1 MSNHYYFEDKR
12 GSREISLV
20 QFKELLKKYKPSMV
34 SSLHCSCVDAY
45 SFSYRS
51 IGFVEYYDFEISAF
65 YPNR

>member
-1 MSNHYYFEDKR
+1 MSNHYYFEDKL

-20 QFKELLKKYKPSMV
+20 QFRDLLKKYKPSMV

-45 SFSYRS
+45 SFVYRS
-51 IGFVEYYDFEISAF
+51 KRSKYSFEISAF